1 MKGLVS
7 DTNLTAIGNAIREK
21 TGKAEKIKVSNMAE
35 EIKSIQTRPRFLIK
49 KTNGTLKPVWKV
61 ISSATQPSGADVW
74 AKGE

>member
-21 TGKAEKIKVSNMAE
+21 TGKTAKIKVSSMAE
-35 EIKSIQTRPRFLIK
+35 EILTINTMPKFLLLK
-49 KTNGTLKPVWKV
+49 ADGTVKPIYKI
-61 ISSATQPSGADVW
+61 ISSTTEPTDADVW

>member
-21 TGKAEKIKVSNMAE
+21 TCKTKKIKVSSMAE
-35 EIKSIQTRPRFLIK
+35 EILAINPKFLLIK
-49 KTNGTLKPVWKV
+49 ADGRIKPIYKV
-61 ISSATQPSGADVW
+61 ISSTTQPTSADVW

>member
-21 TGKAEKIKVSNMAE
+21 SGKSEKIKVSNMAI
-35 EIKSIQTRPRFLIK
+35 EIKNIQTKPAFLIK
-49 KTNGTLKPVWKV
+49 KADGTLRPVWKV
-61 ISSATQPSGADVW
+61 ISSSTQPSDADVW

>member
-21 TGKAEKIKVSNMAE
+21 TGKIDKIKVSSMAE
-35 EIKSIQTRPRFLIK
+35 EILSINTRPTFLINK
-49 KTNGTLKPVWKV
+49 SGSSNKPVWKV
-61 ISSATQPSGADVW
+61 ISSTTEPTDADVW

>member
-21 TGKAEKIKVSNMAE
+21 TGKREKIKVSSMAE
-35 EIKSIQTRPRFLIK
+35 EIMTITTRPILLINK
-49 KTNGTLKPVWKV
+49 SDGSNKAVWKI
-61 ISSATQPSGADVW
+61 ISSTTEPTAADVW